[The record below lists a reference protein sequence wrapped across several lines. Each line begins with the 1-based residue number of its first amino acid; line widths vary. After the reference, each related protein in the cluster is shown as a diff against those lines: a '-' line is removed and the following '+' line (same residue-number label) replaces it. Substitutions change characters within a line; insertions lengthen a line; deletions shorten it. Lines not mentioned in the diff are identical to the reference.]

1 MASSSSIARSRAS
14 RRPASSS
21 GVATFSSAVM
31 VGIRWKDWNTTPTC
45 ARRSRASASSLM
57 VPRSW
62 PKARTVPPVARSS
75 PPISISSEDLPEP
88 DGPTSPTLSPRW
100 TSSVIPWSI
109 RTRPVFPSSASEAS
123 ERDSRGEVMRLRL
136 IEKGF
141 LTYGALR
148 GLGKVLAVMWALV
161 SPAWAGEPVTV
172 LAFGDSLTQGYGLPE
187 EDGFVPQMRNW
198 LQDQGVEAELINAGV
213 SGDTTAGGA
222 ARVEWSLTPE
232 VDAMIVTLGG
242 NDLLRGLDPSDA
254 RSNLRAI
261 LESARSRDVEVL
273 LVGMKAPGNYGAEYQ
288 TAFDSIYPDLA
299 QEFGTLYFENFFAGL
314 GQDDPAQACR
324 YFQPD
329 GIHPNSEGVERIVEA
344 LGPAVV
350 DLVLRAE

>member
-1 MASSSSIARSRAS
+1 MGFSLIANDFFEYGAWSMR
-14 RRPASSS
+14 
-21 GVATFSSAVM
+21 GKVATMFLLVATPVM
-31 VGIRWKDWNTTPTC
+31 
-45 ARRSRASASSLM
+45 A
-57 VPRSW
+57 
-62 PKARTVPPVARSS
+62 
-75 PPISISSEDLPEP
+75 ED
-88 DGPTSPTLSPRW
+88 
-100 TSSVIPWSI
+100 
-109 RTRPVFPSSASEAS
+109 
-123 ERDSRGEVMRLRL
+123 
-136 IEKGF
+136 
-141 LTYGALR
+141 
-148 GLGKVLAVMWALV
+148 
-161 SPAWAGEPVTV
+161 VTV

-187 EDGFVPQMRNW
+187 AQGLVPQLDAW
-198 LQDQGVEAELINAGV
+198 LAANGVEVDLINAGV

-222 ARVEWSLTPE
+222 ARVDWSLTPE

-273 LVGMKAPGNYGAEYQ
+273 LVGMKAPGNYGAEYK

-314 GQDDPAQACR
+314 GQDDPAQARR

-329 GIHPNSEGVERIVEA
+329 GIHPNSEGVERIVEV

-350 DLVLRAE
+350 DLVQRVE